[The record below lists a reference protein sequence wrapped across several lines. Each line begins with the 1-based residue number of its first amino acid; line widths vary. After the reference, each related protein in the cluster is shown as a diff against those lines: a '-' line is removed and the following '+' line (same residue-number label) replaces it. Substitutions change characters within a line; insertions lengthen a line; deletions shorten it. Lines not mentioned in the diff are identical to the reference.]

1 MYTGTCIH
9 VSRSCSYCKL
19 LLNMEINIFLKASV
33 LFLSVL
39 RQCVVLGNNP
49 FGEEWRLQHWDGL
62 SLYCP
67 GWCKSTDNLI
77 LYSKELCCN
86 CHSITAFDFDNNPCR
101 ANISSLGEIVDG
113 GCKGNTVLQH
123 TFPKL
128 YKFPDNVCDNPGIT
142 KIVFSGNLILDIP
155 NLACLSN
162 LTYLDLSRNKITT
175 LRQASLVNNKNLRFV
190 DLSSNSITHIETGVL
205 ESLSFLTMNLRN
217 NSISTLDVTDF
228 MITRSFC
235 QIDISYN
242 RVESIVNSN
251 NWTVDKKNNYGTG
264 FYNGTYNQLKYLPDW
279 NKIGFPNLISL
290 NAMMYRG
297 YDIRHNPIYCDCN
310 LAQSLVFFSPIL
322 ALIDRDYFYVKC
334 NGPKALTGQK
344 LRSFLEGNRITQLV
358 CNYTG
363 VALCPSQ
370 CACVKE
376 PRYSPKKFF
385 NVILVT
391 SITCNNSSLYRLP
404 HILPESDEI
413 EFRFNGSGIKELTN
427 EHYLPRVT
435 VLKLVSMPLFD
446 KMALENLKN
455 LKELSLP
462 RKAQLNGIPKE
473 LSFLHPCVFLLEDN
487 FVMNCTC
494 SLKWMIEWLSLDVS
508 SECQRN
514 FEFKC
519 LTKNNTEPARTYLQ
533 NIDCNVHTSDSI
545 YLTLTSMCLALLVL
559 LLFLTAAWKRKC
571 EIRLLIRETKL
582 GKLLRSRVTLDQD
595 RVVFISFDGS
605 NHCIHSFIFQKL
617 EPFLVTNGFHVF
629 IPSRDLAV
637 GSVRSEEAAWQI
649 SVSRYYI
656 TFLSLSYLDEDV
668 FETRSE
674 WRYIWNGYLSDNR
687 KELLVLNYDLLKPSD
702 VPCSKMRAVL
712 RAGNV
717 VDFDAGESTIF
728 SKIVKLFHTLSF

>member
-1 MYTGTCIH
+1 M
-9 VSRSCSYCKL
+9 SRQMRSFF
-19 LLNMEINIFLKASV
+19 E
-33 LFLSVL
+33 
-39 RQCVVLGNNP
+39 G
-49 FGEEWRLQHWDGL
+49 
-62 SLYCP
+62 
-67 GWCKSTDNLI
+67 
-77 LYSKELCCN
+77 
-86 CHSITAFDFDNNPCR
+86 
-101 ANISSLGEIVDG
+101 
-113 GCKGNTVLQH
+113 
-123 TFPKL
+123 
-128 YKFPDNVCDNPGIT
+128 
-142 KIVFSGNLILDIP
+142 
-155 NLACLSN
+155 
-162 LTYLDLSRNKITT
+162 
-175 LRQASLVNNKNLRFV
+175 
-190 DLSSNSITHIETGVL
+190 NSIKE
-205 ESLSFLTMNLRN
+205 
-217 NSISTLDVTDF
+217 
-228 MITRSFC
+228 
-235 QIDISYN
+235 
-242 RVESIVNSN
+242 
-251 NWTVDKKNNYGTG
+251 
-264 FYNGTYNQLKYLPDW
+264 
-279 NKIGFPNLISL
+279 
-290 NAMMYRG
+290 
-297 YDIRHNPIYCDCN
+297 
-310 LAQSLVFFSPIL
+310 
-322 ALIDRDYFYVKC
+322 
-334 NGPKALTGQK
+334 
-344 LRSFLEGNRITQLV
+344 LV

-363 VALCPSQ
+363 NGLCPSH
-370 CACVKE
+370 CKCVTE
-376 PRYSPKKFF
+376 PRYFSKHQGR
-385 NVILVT
+385 VIFAT
-391 SITCNNSSLYRLP
+391 IINCTHSSLQRLP
-404 HILPESDEI
+404 HMLPESDEI
-413 EFRFNGSGIKELTN
+413 EFYFTGRSIKNLLN

-435 VLKLVSMPLFD
+435 VLKLQSMPYFA
-446 KMALENLKN
+446 KTALKN
-455 LKELSLP
+455 LKSLKQMYLP
-462 RKAQLNGIPKE
+462 RKAQINGIPKE
-473 LSFLHPCVFLLEDN
+473 LSFLHPCVFLQEDN

-559 LLFLTAAWKRKC
+559 LLFLTATWKRKC

-717 VDFDAGESTIF
+717 VDFDAGENTIL